1 MFSFYSRI
9 KVLTEGGKDYANVEL
24 PFGSRL
30 GISLDSISAR
40 TIHPD
45 GTIIPFTGKPYEK
58 VVEKLDGYKLK
69 TKVFT
74 LPDVQVGSILE
85 YRYKFH
91 YDDSYFMHP
100 DWYIQSDLFMRKAH
114 YLWRPDHSS
123 NQEISDDH
131 GTVLDRIAW
140 TPILPPGVHVK
151 QTSINGA
158 NILEVEVADVKPFPK
173 EEFMPPLDSFSY
185 RVLFYYTAYKDSAEF
200 WNKEGK
206 RWTKDRD
213 RFIGPG
219 KQVREDVSTLVAPAD
234 TSEQKLHKDLCRG
247 YRPRKHRLYP
257 RAFFSGGP
265 RRRPQ
270 VITIDRRHPQP
281 QTRHMATSS
290 QTSSSPWCAPP
301 V

>member
-1 MFSFYSRI
+1 MNLRLLLATTNALILLMIAPSLHAQAWLPPTPEELSMTSISEVPGAPAIVLFREQTTDDALRMFSFYSRI
-9 KVLTEGGKDYANVEL
+9 KVLTEGGKSYANVEL

-140 TPILPPGVHVK
+140 TPILPPG
-151 QTSINGA
+151 SMLN
-158 NILEVEVADVKPFPK
+158 KPASM
-173 EEFMPPLDSFSY
+173 ERISL
-185 RVLFYYTAYKDSAEF
+185 
-200 WNKEGK
+200 
-206 RWTKDRD
+206 RWK
-213 RFIGPG
+213 
-219 KQVREDVSTLVAPAD
+219 SL
-234 TSEQKLHKDLCRG
+234 
-247 YRPRKHRLYP
+247 
-257 RAFFSGGP
+257 
-265 RRRPQ
+265 
-270 VITIDRRHPQP
+270 
-281 QTRHMATSS
+281 M
-290 QTSSSPWCAPP
+290 
-301 V
+301 